1 MPLKTDKAGN
11 RAVPRAHRGE
21 SRQGIPGRVAL
32 QQSPL
37 ALHRSRLIFIQRSVD
52 GKNFF
57 RTGAIEA

>member
-1 MPLKTDKAGN
+1 MPPL
-11 RAVPRAHRGE
+11 PAHRLDELPTGY
-21 SRQGIPGRVAL
+21 SWRVAL